1 MPPIKS
7 QDNNRRHFRLFY
19 LTPFLFSKIFMH
31 QKKPDTSNIIPKHV
45 SGKFYHAQ
53 TILHS
58 EKSKPK
64 IPGVPA
70 SPSGVPAF
78 ANRSSSSPLRACGR
92 LKGFHTLT
100 HCNPLYSSYFAFV
113 LANIFNVDY
122 MIFTC
127 YYFLYKISWRCL
139 CAELQFTRQE
149 TTFQIL

>member
-1 MPPIKS
+1 M
-7 QDNNRRHFRLFY
+7 
-19 LTPFLFSKIFMH
+19 FSKIFMH
-31 QKKPDTSNIIPKHV
+31 QKKARYFQYNPKTRFGQILPRSNHFSFK
-45 SGKFYHAQ
+45 
-53 TILHS
+53 
-58 EKSKPK
+58 K
-64 IPGVPA
+64 IKDSGVPA

-100 HCNPLYSSYFAFV
+100 HCNPLYSSSSFPM

-122 MIFTC
+122 TIFIC

-149 TTFQIL
+149 TTFLIL

>member
-31 QKKPDTSNIIPKHV
+31 QKKPDTSNIIPKHG

-78 ANRSSSSPLRACGR
+78 TNRSSSSPLRACGR

-100 HCNPLYSSYFAFV
+100 HCNPLYSSSFAFV

-149 TTFQIL
+149 TTFLIL

>member
-78 ANRSSSSPLRACGR
+78 ANRSSSSPLRGCGR

-100 HCNPLYSSYFAFV
+100 HCKTLYSSS
-113 LANIFNVDY
+113 
-122 MIFTC
+122 FTC
-127 YYFLYKISWRCL
+127 WLTFLMLTIYFLHAIISYIKYPGGVYVQNFNLRGKK
-139 CAELQFTRQE
+139 QPF
-149 TTFQIL
+149 